1 MEIAWP
7 TIRPMDPDDFAQR
20 FEALFRETYQL
31 AVRRIADKRARLS
44 PETTGLLLHLT
55 ATGPIPVSALAQ
67 HTGRAQSTMSEMVAA
82 LMHKGLLET
91 DPDPQDARRHLVWLS
106 PAGQA
111 ALQEAL
117 QVLDRARLAQAAAAL
132 AAGDQETILRTWA
145 RFNRALSK
153 TGNRHE

>member
-1 MEIAWP
+1 
-7 TIRPMDPDDFAQR
+7 MDPDDFAQR